1 MRALVL
7 SIILLFVSPAIGQQP
22 KAITNSIGMKLV
34 LILPGSFTMGSPIEE
49 VGRQDETQH
58 LVTISNWYYLGVYE
72 VTQGEY
78 EKITG
83 ESPSGFKGA
92 KKPVEI
98 VNWDNAVSFC
108 KKLSEIPEEKEA
120 GRTYRLPTEAEWE
133 YACRATSGTAY
144 SFGDSSESLAEY
156 AWFGEGLG
164 GNTHP
169 VGERKPNRW
178 GLYDMHGNVCEW
190 CKDEYAL
197 YESGAATDP
206 QGPRGDSYRV
216 LRGGCCC
223 IDSGCCRSAARNSN
237 NPWNRVNYYGFRVA
251 MSLPAKQPE
260 AASTK

>member
-92 KKPVEI
+92 KKPVEK

-133 YACRATSGTAY
+133 YACRAGSKTAY
-144 SFGDSSESLAEY
+144 SFGDSDKLLEECAL
-156 AWFGEGLG
+156 FGEGREG
-164 GNTHP
+164 P
-169 VGERKPNRW
+169 EAVGQRKPNRW
-178 GLYDMHGNVCEW
+178 GLYDMHGNVWEW
-190 CKDEYAL
+190 CQDWFISYP
-197 YESGAATDP
+197 SNDAADP
-206 QGPRGDSYRV
+206 KGPWVGELRV
-216 LRGGCCC
+216 SRGGSWKS
-223 IDSGCCRSAARNSN
+223 DAASCRSAARRSY
-237 NPWNRVNYYGFRVA
+237 NPRFSFLNGGFRVA

-260 AASTK
+260 AVSSK